1 MHLFQLFDI
10 WWSSLD
16 IINDFKPF
24 PKQNTQKLSQNVRN
38 LGIEL
43 FNKYHI
49 FYSKGC
55 KPECVRQDDCPANLA
70 CINTQCQ
77 DPCPGSCGISAQCVV
92 ERHNPICTCPPGF
105 IGNPF
110 DRCILDER
118 PPPNPDVCNPSPC
131 GTNTLCTV
139 LDGGAVCECMNSGYI
154 GNPLVACKPEC
165 VLNTECPTTQACINQ
180 KCRDPCPGNFFIVYF

>member
-1 MHLFQLFDI
+1 M
-10 WWSSLD
+10 
-16 IINDFKPF
+16 
-24 PKQNTQKLSQNVRN
+24 
-38 LGIEL
+38 
-43 FNKYHI
+43 
-49 FYSKGC
+49 
-55 KPECVRQDDCPANLA
+55 A

-92 ERHNPICTCPPGF
+92 ERHNPVCTCPPGF

-110 DRCILDER
+110 DRCVLDER

-180 KCRDPCPGNFFIVYF
+180 KCRDPCPGKFLFFIF